1 MLGLGSD
8 PNCVRVGFESTRPDR
23 SLKKKKKKK
32 NLICFCCTVYLIPS
46 SSSLLSGSLLSLYF
60 PSCCVLVILRED
72 FFLKVCWVFSF
83 FGCSLQKDLCDGFYF
98 WCIYVVLLVLG

>member
-23 SLKKKKKKK
+23 SLKKKKKK